1 MGIPLKIIINLGQ
14 PHDYGKHRDGPNSS
28 SPRLVAVQEDLAAA
42 EQEMAMDGQFTTQ
55 FFTETLRDS
64 LHVLGKPH
72 YPLVV
77 CYMENMEYMEYNY
90 MEYMDIPSGKL
101 T

>member
-1 MGIPLKIIINLGQ
+1 M
-14 PHDYGKHRDGPNSS
+14 
-28 SPRLVAVQEDLAAA
+28 AVQEDLAAA

-64 LHVLGKPH
+64 LQVLSKPH

-77 CYMENMEYMEYNY
+77 CCMENMEYMEYMEYNY